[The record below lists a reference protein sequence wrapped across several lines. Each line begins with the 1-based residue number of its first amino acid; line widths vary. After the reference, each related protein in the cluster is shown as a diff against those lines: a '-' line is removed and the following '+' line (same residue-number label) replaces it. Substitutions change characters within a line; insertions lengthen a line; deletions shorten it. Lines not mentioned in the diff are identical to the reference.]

1 MMYIVVSIIHT
12 VIGFSLGVWYC
23 RKKLE
28 KALKEGEEDGREITD
43 K

>member
-1 MMYIVVSIIHT
+1 MIYIINAIIHT

-28 KALKEGEEDGREITD
+28 KALREGTD
-43 K
+43 DERTEAD